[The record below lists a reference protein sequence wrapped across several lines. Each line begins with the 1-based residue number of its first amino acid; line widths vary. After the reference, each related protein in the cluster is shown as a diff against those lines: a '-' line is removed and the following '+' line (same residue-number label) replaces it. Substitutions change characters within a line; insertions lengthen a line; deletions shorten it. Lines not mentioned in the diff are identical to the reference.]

1 MSKSKTTTDKVID
14 GNINSGA
21 GQVSLMAN
29 SPKPTKMGLTRFLQ
43 LHPQN
48 VYVVALLQKYKN
60 KAYTEDEW
68 FALID
73 QLLNA
78 RA

>member
-1 MSKSKTTTDKVID
+1 MSKSKTASEKIG
-14 GNINSGA
+14 GNIGSGA
-21 GQVSLMAN
+21 VLMAN
-29 SPKPTKMGLTRFLQ
+29 SPMPTKMGLTRFLQ
-43 LHPQN
+43 MHPQN

-60 KAYTEDEW
+60 KAYTEAEW